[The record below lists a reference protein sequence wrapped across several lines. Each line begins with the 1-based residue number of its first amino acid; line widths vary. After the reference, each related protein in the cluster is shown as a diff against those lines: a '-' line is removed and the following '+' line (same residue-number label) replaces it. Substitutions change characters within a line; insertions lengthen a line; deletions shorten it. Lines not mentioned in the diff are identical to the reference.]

1 MIIDGSEP
9 CPLCGANDLTCNVD
23 RDKAWWMWQVVCN
36 DCGYGAELWYK
47 SAQLAA
53 DYWNHNAKIGRESKV
68 SRSTDDE
75 WKRHIKVRE
84 YPGLYG
90 DD

>member
-1 MIIDGSEP
+1 
-9 CPLCGANDLTCNVD
+9 
-23 RDKAWWMWQVVCN
+23 MWQVVCN